1 MAEEY
6 LDEIILKE
14 RNRRQKEQAIQE
26 ILEEGLPEEVLQTVE
41 IGEIAEI
48 KLPAFFQDMPREIA
62 DRRYSFEPQPQII
75 KTNREGTV
83 DFTFSV
89 LEAEGYTGELQENVN
104 TAKRGLQRF
113 MPTTLFLEEGTEE
126 VNGIKI
132 YWFSYIKTAFS
143 GAKSYNMFFCAAM
156 NKIVMITMNCK
167 ADIKENCSA
176 IARCCIRT
184 LRGKESWKEQI
195 GSEIL
200 EIT

>member
-6 LDEIILKE
+6 LDEIILRE

-89 LEAEGYTGELQENVN
+89 LEAEILGEQLPEAV
-104 TAKRGLQRF
+104 TAAKEGMQRF
-113 MPTTLFLEEGTEE
+113 LATAIFLEEGHETIRGME
-126 VNGIKI
+126 VC
-132 YWFSYIKTAFS
+132 WFSYIRTS
-143 GAKSYNMFFCAAM
+143 PEGEKSYHMIFYAAAKQAVTVAM
-156 NKIVMITMNCK
+156 CCHASLREKW
-167 ADIKENCSA
+167 SA
-176 IARCCIRT
+176 IARYCVSTMKGR
-184 LRGKESWKEQI
+184 
-195 GSEIL
+195 
-200 EIT
+200 